1 MRTFAVL
8 FVVTLATSAVADDQ
22 LGSYIS
28 SRGGHENNVRI
39 LNHDWPVGINMSE
52 SFFWF
57 SYGGRTYMIRD
68 ANTLA
73 AIDELFAPMRALT
86 PQRREIRSRLR
97 PLEQEQRNLER
108 ESQRWERR
116 LDAIEDEPGREG
128 DRREFESKIHDLE
141 TKIHD
146 VEVQLERIEPEE
158 EAIDNQEEHLE
169 KAAEKQLESMAKSAI
184 RNGTATEALTIR
196 P

>member
-8 FVVTLATSAVADDQ
+8 FLVALATSAVADDQ
-22 LGSYIS
+22 LGSYIY
-28 SRGGHENNVRI
+28 SRGGHDTNVRI
-39 LNHDWPVGINMSE
+39 LNHDWPVGINMNE
-52 SFFWF
+52 PFFWF

-73 AIDELFAPMRALT
+73 GIDELFAPMRALG
-86 PQRREIRSRLR
+86 PQHREVHARMR
-97 PLEQEQRNLER
+97 PLERQERDLER
-108 ESQRWERR
+108 ENRRWEKR

-146 VEVQLERIEPEE
+146 IEVQLEKIEPEE
-158 EAIDNQEEHLE
+158 EAIDKQEEQLE
-169 KAAEKQLESMAKSAI
+169 KEAEKQLESVAKSAI
-184 RNGTATEALTIR
+184 RNGTAVEAPGAR